1 MKEIQSLLKI
11 VSDGLKTIAQ
21 SIEAVSGKV
30 DEAATSTSAVPAPT
44 GAKPKVKRSGSTAAS
59 KKKSAGKTTAKA
71 SKKKA
76 ASPPTAAERVYKII
90 SRSKKGVDVATLMKK
105 TGFDRKKVS
114 NVIYK
119 LGKQGKIRSIDKGV
133 YVKA

>member
-21 SIEAVSGKV
+21 GIEAVSDKV
-30 DEAATSTSAVPAPT
+30 DEV
-44 GAKPKVKRSGSTAAS
+44 AKPQSAEKPQTAAKRKAKKS
-59 KKKSAGKTTAKA
+59 VPTAAPKKKPVRKTTAKA
-71 SKKKA
+71 PKKKA
-76 ASPPTAAERVYKII
+76 ASPPTAAETVFKII

-105 TGFDRKKVS
+105 TGYDRKKVS

-119 LGKQGKIRSIDKGV
+119 LGKQGNIRSIDKGV

>member
-21 SIEAVSGKV
+21 GIEAVSDKV
-30 DEAATSTSAVPAPT
+30 DEVAESQSAVQAQT
-44 GAKPKVKRSGSTAAS
+44 GAKPKA
-59 KKKSAGKTTAKA
+59 KKSATTAAAKKKPVRKTA
-71 SKKKA
+71 AKKSPKKA
-76 ASPPTAAERVYKII
+76 ASPPTAVETVFKII

-105 TGFDRKKVS
+105 TGYDRKKVS

-119 LGKQGKIRSIDKGV
+119 LGKQGKIKSIDKGV